1 MNKICEYLCMIY
13 NNNYINNNNIKTNIT
28 YYVRL
33 SPEDIISCDTS
44 NNIDIIN
51 YMSEIINKFS
61 TQSLEKI
68 FFELGE
74 ERFSKQI
81 VRAIDQARKT
91 QKITTTAQLAKIV
104 SN

>member
-1 MNKICEYLCMIY
+1 MIY

-51 YMSEIINKFS
+51 YMSEIINKFFRNYDYDLAYDYVS
-61 TQSLEKI
+61 PMISFKYKI
-68 FFELGE
+68 YTF
-74 ERFSKQI
+74 
-81 VRAIDQARKT
+81 
-91 QKITTTAQLAKIV
+91 KIKFNKRYDGKLYWILLL
-104 SN
+104 